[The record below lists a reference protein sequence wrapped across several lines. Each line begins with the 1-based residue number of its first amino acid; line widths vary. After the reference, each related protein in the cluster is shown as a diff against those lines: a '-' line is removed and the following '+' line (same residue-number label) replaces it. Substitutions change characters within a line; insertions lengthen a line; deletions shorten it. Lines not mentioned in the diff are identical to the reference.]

1 MLNQEKFCYKK
12 SFANNNND
20 SKIIEML
27 FSVKLETQ
35 DLLMA
40 KKDQS

>member
-1 MLNQEKFCYKK
+1 
-12 SFANNNND
+12 
-20 SKIIEML
+20 ML

-40 KKDQS
+40 KKDQSWHVRECDNNCKRIYVL